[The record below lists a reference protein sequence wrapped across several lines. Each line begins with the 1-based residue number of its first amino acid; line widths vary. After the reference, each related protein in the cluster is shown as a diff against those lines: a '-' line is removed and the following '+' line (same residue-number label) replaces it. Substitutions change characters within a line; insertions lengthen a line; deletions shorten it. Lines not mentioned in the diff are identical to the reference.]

1 MGMASDNSK
10 NLHDPL
16 RLNALRRTALL
27 DSPAEAS
34 FDRLTRLA
42 VRLLRVPVA
51 LISLVDEQRQFFKSH
66 AGLAEPWATRRQT
79 PLSHSFCQHVVTS
92 GQPLIVEDARNHP
105 LVRNN
110 LAVADLQVV
119 AYAGVPLVSPEGH
132 VLGSFCAIDTQPRA
146 WKVEEVDALKDLA
159 ALAMSEI
166 GLKRARDAA
175 EAASK
180 AKDRFL
186 AVLSHELRTPVS
198 PALLIATSMA
208 ADPSLPTETRED
220 ARTIQ
225 RNIAQQTRLIDDL
238 LDVTRIENGKLAL
251 HLEVLDLHDVLRDCV
266 TLCSVD
272 AAAKGVQ
279 LQLLSQAARHNV
291 RGDQARLRQLF
302 INLLKNA
309 VKFTP
314 AGGSVRIHSSDS
326 QGQMVQVEV
335 ADTGIGV
342 EPEVLPKMFDPF
354 EQGER
359 AITNEFSGLGLGLA
373 IGKGVA
379 EAHGGSIKASSPGR
393 GLGTTL
399 TVELPTIVSAPKA
412 APTYSTGPKDCR
424 VGLKI
429 LLVDDHADTLR
440 VMSRLLRKLDHRV
453 TTAESKSAALAAAA
467 TNDFDLLISDIGLPD
482 GTGLELMRE
491 LLATRPIR
499 GIALTGYGMESDVRQ
514 SKDAGFTAHM
524 TKPINFQELVGII
537 ERGDS
542 SELA

>member
-1 MGMASDNSK
+1 MASDNST
-10 NLHDPL
+10 NLRDPS
-16 RLNALRRTALL
+16 RLDALRRTALL
-27 DSPAEAS
+27 DSPPEAS

-42 VRLLRVPVA
+42 VRLLRVPTA
-51 LISLVDEQRQFFKSH
+51 LVSLVDERRQFFKSH
-66 AGLAEPWATRRQT
+66 AGLSEPWATDRQT
-79 PLSHSFCQHVVTS
+79 PLSHSFCQHVVSS
-92 GQPLIVEDARNHP
+92 GQPLIIDDARHHP
-105 LVRNN
+105 LVKDN
-110 LAVADLQVV
+110 LAIDRLGVV
-119 AYAGVPLVSPEGH
+119 AYAGIPLSSPEGH
-132 VLGSFCAIDTQPRA
+132 VLGSFCVVDSNPRSWTAEEIDG
-146 WKVEEVDALKDLA
+146 LKDLA
-159 ALAMSEI
+159 ACVISEI

-198 PALLIATSMA
+198 PALLIAGAMA
-208 ADPSLPTETRED
+208 ADPSLPPEARED

-251 HLEVLDLHDVLRDCV
+251 HFEDLDLHDVLRDCL
-266 TLCSVD
+266 TLCGGE

-279 LQLLSQAARHNV
+279 LQLLPQADLHAV

-302 INLLKNA
+302 INLIKNA

-314 AGGSVRIHSSDS
+314 AGGSVTVRSSDVAE
-326 QGQMVQVEV
+326 QKVQVEV
-335 ADTGIGV
+335 SDTGIGV
-342 EPEVLPKMFDPF
+342 EPEVLPRMFDPF

-393 GLGTTL
+393 GHGTTL
-399 TVELPTIVSAPKA
+399 TVELPTIITAQRSGIAASSGGPRQGKA
-412 APTYSTGPKDCR
+412 
-424 VGLKI
+424 GLNI

-440 VMSRLLRKLDHRV
+440 VMSRLLRRLDHQV
-453 TTAESKSAALAAAA
+453 TTAESKSAALAAADE
-467 TNDFDLLISDIGLPD
+467 NEFDLLISDIGLPD

-491 LLATRPIR
+491 LLARRPIR

-514 SKDAGFTAHM
+514 SRDAGFTAHM
-524 TKPINFQELVGII
+524 TKPINFQDLVVII
-537 ERGDS
+537 ERDCS
-542 SELA
+542 SENA

>member
-1 MGMASDNSK
+1 MASENSK
-10 NLHDPL
+10 NLLDPS

-27 DSPAEAS
+27 DSAPEAS

-42 VRLLRVPVA
+42 VRLLCVPVA
-51 LISLVDEQRQFFKSH
+51 LISLVDDRRQFFKSH
-66 AGLAEPWATRRQT
+66 AGLSEPWATKRQT

-92 GQPLIVEDARNHP
+92 GDPLIVDDSRDHP
-105 LVRNN
+105 LVRDN
-110 LAVADLQVV
+110 LAVADLQVI

-132 VLGSFCAIDTQPRA
+132 VLGSFCAIDTQPRTWTA
-146 WKVEEVDALKDLA
+146 EEIDALKDLA

-166 GLKRARDAA
+166 GLKRAKDAA

-198 PALLIATSMA
+198 PALLIATAMA
-208 ADPSLPTETRED
+208 ADPSLPAETRED

-251 HLEVLDLHDVLRDCV
+251 HLEALDLHDVLRDCV
-266 TLCSVD
+266 TLCGD
-272 AAAKGVQ
+272 EAAAKGVQ
-279 LQLLSQAARHNV
+279 LQLLPQAARHDV

-302 INLLKNA
+302 VNLLKNA

-314 AGGSVRIHSSDS
+314 AGGSVTVRSSDAAE
-326 QGQMVQVEV
+326 QKVHVEV
-335 ADTGIGV
+335 TDTGIGV
-342 EPEVLPKMFDPF
+342 ETQVLPKMFDPF

-379 EAHGGSIKASSPGR
+379 EAHGGTIKASSPGR
-393 GLGTTL
+393 GHGTTL
-399 TVELPTIVSAPKA
+399 TVELPTIVVAQRGGAVTSSA
-412 APTYSTGPKDCR
+412 GPKNR
-424 VGLKI
+424 QVGLNI

-440 VMSRLLRKLDHRV
+440 VMSRLLRKLDHQV

-467 TNDFDLLISDIGLPD
+467 ANEFDLLISDIGLPD

-537 ERGDS
+537 ERS
-542 SELA
+542 CSAHHA